1 MFAIVVLS
9 YIILFGTPLGLRIR
23 AVGEHPE
30 AADTA
35 GISVQRTKYLCLLV
49 SGMLAG
55 LGGAFLS
62 LGTLNLF
69 VSGMTAGRG
78 FIALAAMILG
88 GWMPFGALGASLL
101 FGFTDALQIRL
112 QSLGLVPPQIT
123 LAIPYILTVV
133 VLAGFIRKRIPPSDY
148 KPYEKG

>member
-1 MFAIVVLS
+1 
-9 YIILFGTPLGLRIR
+9 
-23 AVGEHPE
+23 
-30 AADTA
+30 
-35 GISVQRTKYLCLLV
+35 
-49 SGMLAG
+49 
-55 LGGAFLS
+55 
-62 LGTLNLF
+62 
-69 VSGMTAGRG
+69 
-78 FIALAAMILG
+78 
-88 GWMPFGALGASLL
+88 MPFGALGASLL